1 MTTPHAS
8 GTLTIALDLSPVST
22 VIVTSALGQNF
33 DRTAALVVGGT
44 TIELGDSEEHFYLYF

>member
-44 TIELGDSEEHFYLYF
+44 TIELGDSE